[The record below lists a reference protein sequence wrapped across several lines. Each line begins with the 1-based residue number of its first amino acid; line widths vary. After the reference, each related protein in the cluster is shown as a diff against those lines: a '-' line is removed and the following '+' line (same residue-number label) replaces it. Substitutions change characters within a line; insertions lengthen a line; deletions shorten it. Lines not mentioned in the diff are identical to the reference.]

1 MVLPSFFESFF
12 LMRTLPHLLPV
23 MSSGTARELISL
35 HYGSTIGAKKVYIQS
50 SLHADEIPGMLVVHY
65 LRKHLEA
72 LESSGLIAGEIVV
85 VPIAN
90 PIGLDQEIQGSMFGR
105 FDFATGINFNRG
117 YHYLTPKLLP
127 VLEGKLGENA
137 IENVRVIRE
146 ASHQILRQW
155 QPVDQAA
162 HLKKILQTLSV
173 DADIVLDLHCDNQAV
188 MHLYTGTPLLAATMP
203 LARHLGA
210 QAVLTSVLS
219 GDDPFDETCS
229 RHWWELAQHFGDT
242 KPIPSACLSITVEL
256 RGETEVS
263 HALAQHDAAA
273 IIAFLQ
279 HAGHIGGDCPDIPAA
294 MCEATPLEG
303 VEPIVAAHAGVLV
316 FSKELGSY
324 VEAGESIGDLVDP
337 VSGDVTPMLATVSGI
352 LFARVSRRYAQHG
365 MRVAKI
371 AGVKAFREGNLL
383 SM

>member
-1 MVLPSFFESFF
+1 
-12 LMRTLPHLLPV
+12 MRTLPHILPV

-35 HYGSTIGAKKVYIQS
+35 HYGSAVDAKKVYIQS

-65 LRKHLEA
+65 LRKKLEA
-72 LESSGLIAGEIVV
+72 LESDGLISGEIVV
-85 VPIAN
+85 VPMAN

-105 FDFATGINFNRG
+105 FDLATGINFNRG

-127 VLEGKLGENA
+127 VLEGKLGENSV
-137 IENVRVIRE
+137 ENVRVIRDE
-146 ASHQILRQW
+146 SHKILRQW
-155 QPVDQAA
+155 RPADQAA

-188 MHLYTGTPLLAATMP
+188 MHLYTGTPLVEATMP
-203 LARHLGA
+203 LACHLGA

-219 GDDPFDETCS
+219 GDDPFDESCS
-229 RHWWELAQHFGDT
+229 RHWWELAQHFGDE

-279 HAGHIGGDCPDIPAA
+279 HAGHIGGDCPDVPAA
-294 MCEATPLEG
+294 MCNATPLEG

-316 FSKELGSY
+316 FTREIGTQ

-337 VSGDVTPMLATVSGI
+337 LSGEVTPMLATVSGI
-352 LFARVSRRYAQHG
+352 LFARVSRRYAQNG

-371 AGVKAFREGNLL
+371 AGAKAFREGNLL